1 MEDAVASQGVDAAGV
16 VDSDFHPAAASFA
29 QHIGLPGANHPNRTQ
44 HIPHIVSSP
53 VREPIIER
61 CRRAGK
67 NDDGAGFA
75 IPLFVVLLAL
85 TAAASLSLLVD
96 GGRATTAQRNANS
109 IAFQA
114 SRSAAQELDT
124 GALRDGVIIVS
135 PEADA
140 AARRT
145 AATLLGRVGLDGSVT
160 SVDVDG
166 RRITVTITATT
177 NLTSS
182 AALGRSSVTVQ
193 GVGSTR
199 IAAGVVSEETP
210 LP

>member
-1 MEDAVASQGVDAAGV
+1 MTPLAR
-16 VDSDFHPAAASFA
+16 P
-29 QHIGLPGANHPNRTQ
+29 L
-44 HIPHIVSSP
+44 
-53 VREPIIER
+53 IER
-61 CRRAGK
+61 CRRAWK
-67 NDDGAGFA
+67 NDDGASFA

-114 SRSAAQELDT
+114 ARSAAQELDT
-124 GALRDGVIIVS
+124 GDLRNGVIVVS
-135 PEADA
+135 PSADA
-140 AARRT
+140 AARST
-145 AATLLGRVGLDGSVT
+145 AATLLDRVGLDGSVI

>member
-1 MEDAVASQGVDAAGV
+1 MNARIRA
-16 VDSDFHPAAASFA
+16 
-29 QHIGLPGANHPNRTQ
+29 LT
-44 HIPHIVSSP
+44 
-53 VREPIIER
+53 ER
-61 CRRAGK
+61 CRRAWR
-67 NDDGAGFA
+67 NDEGVGFA
-75 IPLFVVLLAL
+75 APLFILLLAA
-85 TAAASLSLLVD
+85 TAGVTLAFLVD

-124 GALRDGVIIVS
+124 NALRDGNIVVS
-135 PEADA
+135 PAAADA
-140 AARRT
+140 ARST
-145 AATLLGRVGLDGSVT
+145 ASTLLDRAGLSGSVT
-160 SVDVDG
+160 SVNIDG
-166 RRITVTITATT
+166 RRITVTISANA

-182 AALGRSSVTVQ
+182 AVLGRDTVTVQ

>member
-1 MEDAVASQGVDAAGV
+1 MTRRLHALFG
-16 VDSDFHPAAASFA
+16 
-29 QHIGLPGANHPNRTQ
+29 
-44 HIPHIVSSP
+44 
-53 VREPIIER
+53 R
-61 CRRAGK
+61 CRRTWR

-85 TAAASLSLLVD
+85 TAAACLSLLVD

-124 GALRDGVIIVS
+124 AALRNGAIVVS
-135 PEADA
+135 SAADS
-140 AARRT
+140 AARST
-145 AATLLGRVGLDGSVT
+145 AATLLDRVGLDGTVT

-166 RRITVTITATT
+166 RRITVSISATE

-182 AALGRSSVTVQ
+182 AALGRSTVTVQ

>member
-1 MEDAVASQGVDAAGV
+1 MTSLDPGLVARG
-16 VDSDFHPAAASFA
+16 
-29 QHIGLPGANHPNRTQ
+29 
-44 HIPHIVSSP
+44 
-53 VREPIIER
+53 
-61 CRRAGK
+61 RRAWK
-67 NDDGAGFA
+67 NDEGAGFA

-124 GALRDGVIIVS
+124 GALRNGVIVVS
-135 PEADA
+135 PSADA
-140 AARRT
+140 AARST
-145 AATLLGRVGLDGSVT
+145 AATLLDRVGLDGSVT

>member
-1 MEDAVASQGVDAAGV
+1 MS
-16 VDSDFHPAAASFA
+16 
-29 QHIGLPGANHPNRTQ
+29 NRLRSLTQ
-44 HIPHIVSSP
+44 RS
-53 VREPIIER
+53 
-61 CRRAGK
+61 RRAWR
-67 NDDGAGFA
+67 NDEGVGFA
-75 IPLFVVLLAL
+75 APLFILLLAA
-85 TAAASLSLLVD
+85 TAGLSLAFLVD

-124 GALRDGVIIVS
+124 SALRDGNIVVS
-135 PEADA
+135 A
-140 AARRT
+140 AADT
-145 AATLLGRVGLDGSVT
+145 AARNTASTLLNRAGLSGSVT
-160 SVDVDG
+160 SVDIDG
-166 RRITVTITATT
+166 RRVSVTISATA

-182 AALGRSSVTVQ
+182 AILGRDTVTVQ

>member
-1 MEDAVASQGVDAAGV
+1 MTSLVQGLLV
-16 VDSDFHPAAASFA
+16 
-29 QHIGLPGANHPNRTQ
+29 
-44 HIPHIVSSP
+44 
-53 VREPIIER
+53 R
-61 CRRAGK
+61 CRRACT
-67 NDDGAGFA
+67 NDEGAGFA

-114 SRSAAQELDT
+114 ARSAAQELDT
-124 GALRDGVIIVS
+124 SALRNGVIAVS
-135 PEADA
+135 PAADS
-140 AARRT
+140 AARST
-145 AATLLGRVGLDGSVT
+145 AATLLDRVGLDGSVT
-160 SVDVDG
+160 AIDVDG
-166 RRITVTITATT
+166 RRITVTITAIT
-177 NLTSS
+177 NLSSS